1 MKKRNI
7 VTGHKKREI
16 KGHGPHVEGY
26 TWHAFPDPATPGVFA
41 GDLPFDPEAPHG
53 PAPSN
58 TNLPKGVVRFWPLR
72 KNATR
77 GFANEII
84 GNSFLVVTEHLE
96 PPKVA
101 TGWFV
106 EEARISPGFELDLE
120 DRERDV
126 VLLRIINTFETEW
139 GPIRHCEFEVDVD

>member
-1 MKKRNI
+1 MKKPDS
-7 VTGHKKREI
+7 V

-26 TWHAFPDPATPGVFA
+26 TWHAFPDPATPDVFT
-41 GDLPFDPEAPHG
+41 GDIPFVSEDPHG

-58 TNLPKGVVRFWPLR
+58 ANLPKGVVRFWPLR

-84 GNSFLVVTEHLE
+84 ENSVLVVTENLE
-96 PPKVA
+96 PPKAA

-106 EEARISPGFELDLE
+106 EEARIAPDFELDMDE
-120 DRERDV
+120 RERAV
-126 VLLRIINTFETEW
+126 VLLRIINTFETKW